1 MNPTNSAENAA
12 ALWKCD
18 ECGLQDTNLHLL
30 SYSGY
35 ESLSDGEDLQCILD
49 GENAQCPLWFFDPIL
64 EPTIYTIGKNT

>member
-49 GENAQCPLWFFDPIL
+49 GENA
-64 EPTIYTIGKNT
+64 